1 MRKRIGPRSVDSST
15 GNGNGGPTRRILTRF
30 RLALVALV
38 AVPTVAVI
46 VGMTGSASA
55 ASSFA
60 SCTTPYWYWG
70 TRQCT
75 TDAVATNSVSHSVK
89 VTIYGC
95 SGINYEVYDAANG
108 FVVRRGT
115 VPDGTRNSGFSF
127 RINGLYGTYKGHIW
141 DTCAHDRIEVSGW

>member
-75 TDAVATNSVSHSVK
+75 TDAVATNSVNAARRVS
-89 VTIYGC
+89 C
-95 SGINYEVYDAANG
+95 SSNSGWRPLAYAANG